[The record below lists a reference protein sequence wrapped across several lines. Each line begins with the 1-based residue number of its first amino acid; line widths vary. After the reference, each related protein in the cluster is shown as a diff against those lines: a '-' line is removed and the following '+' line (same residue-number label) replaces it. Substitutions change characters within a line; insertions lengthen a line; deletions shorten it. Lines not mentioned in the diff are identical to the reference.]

1 MDYTIY
7 KTNAKQQAAT
17 PLRGTAGALF
27 HAAPENKV
35 KL

>member
-17 PLRGTAGALF
+17 LRGTAGAQ
-27 HAAPENKV
+27 ERVSGNKV